1 MSSTKKID
9 FRSDTLTQPSATMRE
24 AMAMAVVGDDVYGE
38 DPTINKLEQLGAET
52 LGKEAALFVPSGTM
66 GNLIAVL
73 GHCAR
78 GQEAIIGHES
88 HIFFYEAG
96 GASALGG
103 VPYNPIQ
110 ENELGKLTTQ
120 QIKDA
125 LRDEAN
131 VHFPLHGLLCLE
143 NTHNRA
149 GGTISTAAEL
159 KELADVAHANGMK
172 VHMDGAR
179 LYNAA
184 VALGVPISDLCAEMD
199 TVQLCLS
206 KGLGAPVGS
215 LLAGTTAFITKARRM
230 RKMLGG
236 GMRQAGVLAS
246 ACIIALTEGP
256 KRLHIDH
263 ENAKKLATG
272 LNAISG
278 LKVNMDSVQTN
289 MVYVDVSGSG
299 LSGIEFTAKLG
310 EKGILINPT
319 GPARCRFVT
328 HLDVSESDVEASLK
342 IIAEIVAESKSH

>member
-9 FRSDTLTQPSATMRE
+9 FRSDTVTQPSSVMRE
-24 AMAMAVVGDDVYGE
+24 AMAMSVVGDDVYGE
-38 DPTINKLEQLGAET
+38 DPTVNKLEQLGAET

-66 GNLIAVL
+66 GNLIAIL

-78 GQEAIIGHES
+78 GQEAVIGRES

-103 VPYNPIQ
+103 VPYNTIQ
-110 ENELGKLTTQ
+110 ENELGKLATQ

-125 LRDEAN
+125 LRDGTN

-149 GGTISTAAEL
+149 GGTVSTAAEL

-172 VHMDGAR
+172 VHLDGAR

-215 LLAGTTAFITKARRM
+215 LLAGPAEFITKARRM

-246 ACIIALTEGP
+246 ACVIALTEGP
-256 KRLHIDH
+256 KRLNIDH
-263 ENAKKLATG
+263 DNCKKLAAG
-272 LNAISG
+272 LNATPG
-278 LKVNMDSVQTN
+278 LKVNMESVQTN

-299 LSGIEFTAKLG
+299 LSGIEFTAKLL
-310 EKGILINPT
+310 EKGVLINPT
-319 GPARCRFVT
+319 GPTRCRFVT
-328 HLDVSESDVEASLK
+328 HLDVSEEDVEAALK
-342 IIAEIVAESKSH
+342 IIAEVVAEAKSH